1 MGASEEEVSTWAALA
16 TSPCCDYEGAGAAC
30 GDAVCLDTT
39 DPSDSAVKIQLGEGT
54 LSKMPAV
61 DLTDRPLGAEINLG
75 IQELW
80 GNYEWS
86 DVPQSMKTQ
95 LQVLSWSAKSWV
107 ADVSPSVLSMPWSE
121 LTSLQKTA
129 AYNLGVDQEMW
140 EMMELR
146 EPTSASSN
154 SGALH
159 GDWRIIG
166 ARYSMQ

>member
-95 LQVLSWSAKSWV
+95 LQVLGWSAKSWV
-107 ADVSPSVLSMPWSE
+107 ADVSPSVLSTSWSE

-129 AYNLGVDQEMW
+129 AYNLGVDQKTW
-140 EMMELR
+140 EMM
-146 EPTSASSN
+146 SASSS

-159 GDWRIIG
+159 GVG
-166 ARYSMQ
+166 E

>member
-1 MGASEEEVSTWAALA
+1 V
-16 TSPCCDYEGAGAAC
+16 
-30 GDAVCLDTT
+30 
-39 DPSDSAVKIQLGEGT
+39 VKIQLGEGT

-61 DLTDRPLGAEINLG
+61 DLTDRPLGAKTGLG

-86 DVPQSMKTQ
+86 DLPQSMKTQ

-107 ADVSPSVLSMPWSE
+107 ADVSPSVLSTSWSE

-129 AYNLGVDQEMW
+129 AYNLGVDQKTW
-140 EMMELR
+140 EMM
-146 EPTSASSN
+146 SASSS

-159 GDWRIIG
+159 GVG
-166 ARYSMQ
+166 E